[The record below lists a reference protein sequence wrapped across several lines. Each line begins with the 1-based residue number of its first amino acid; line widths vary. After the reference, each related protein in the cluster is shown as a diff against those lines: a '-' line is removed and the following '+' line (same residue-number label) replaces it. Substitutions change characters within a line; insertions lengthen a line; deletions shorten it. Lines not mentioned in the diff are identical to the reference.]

1 MNTNRRL
8 LVIGLDGFE
17 EHIAKQLIAEGRL
30 PTLQRLFK
38 DGAFVPVDHGDAKRS
53 GLAWEHFATGL
64 SPEGASRWSAVSF
77 DPATY
82 LCTQMPT
89 QLVPFAQQ
97 LPVST
102 VVFDPPYFDLR
113 RAPDVKGLVCWGAHD
128 PGTSATANPEGLAA
142 EIAAKFG
149 SYPAESFIYG
159 YTWASEMRTRQMAQ
173 AIVRATQL
181 RGDIASW
188 LFGER
193 LPDWQLGVMV
203 ISEFHS
209 AIEALWHGVD
219 AEHPLHHLPSAAPAR
234 DGIIGVYLAVD
245 AMLAQLTSQFAD
257 CSVLL
262 FSLHGMGANDS
273 DVSSMALLPEM
284 MYRRHFHRPRLIA
297 EAKDSTALPVV
308 GEDESWSAHVRR
320 QFEPVKPRLRD
331 TVLEWWRR
339 SSGSGVA
346 EDTGGEGHPV
356 SWMPASW
363 YASFWS
369 AMPVFALPSFYD
381 GQLRLN
387 VRGREAKGLI
397 APEDYDKICRQIGA
411 ELERCVNP
419 RTGKSAVAKII
430 YTRPHAPFALQN
442 TEADIVVLW
451 RGSPLALALPDG
463 DVIGP
468 LAYRRPG
475 GHSGG
480 DGCAVWIGSDFLAGR
495 YPRVSAFDV
504 VPTLCQYLGQ
514 QIPRPCDGQSFI
526 GDILKDAKG

>member
-1 MNTNRRL
+1 
-8 LVIGLDGFE
+8 
-17 EHIAKQLIAEGRL
+17 
-30 PTLQRLFK
+30 
-38 DGAFVPVDHGDAKRS
+38 
-53 GLAWEHFATGL
+53 
-64 SPEGASRWSAVSF
+64 
-77 DPATY
+77 
-82 LCTQMPT
+82 
-89 QLVPFAQQ
+89 
-97 LPVST
+97 
-102 VVFDPPYFDLR
+102 
-113 RAPDVKGLVCWGAHD
+113 
-128 PGTSATANPEGLAA
+128 
-142 EIAAKFG
+142 
-149 SYPAESFIYG
+149 
-159 YTWASEMRTRQMAQ
+159 
-173 AIVRATQL
+173 
-181 RGDIASW
+181 
-188 LFGER
+188 
-193 LPDWQLGVMV
+193 
-203 ISEFHS
+203 
-209 AIEALWHGVD
+209 
-219 AEHPLHHLPSAAPAR
+219 
-234 DGIIGVYLAVD
+234 
-245 AMLAQLTSQFAD
+245 
-257 CSVLL
+257 
-262 FSLHGMGANDS
+262 
-273 DVSSMALLPEM
+273 
-284 MYRRHFHRPRLIA
+284 
-297 EAKDSTALPVV
+297 
-308 GEDESWSAHVRR
+308 
-320 QFEPVKPRLRD
+320 LRD